1 METEFKFTAGD
12 FWGTGTEEVIIK
24 KNLVVDFKGE
34 MDETL
39 LMGNYKRAVGG
50 VGDRRANY

>member
-1 METEFKFTAGD
+1 MIFGVLVLRKSLYE
-12 FWGTGTEEVIIK
+12 
-24 KNLVVDFKGE
+24 NLFVDFKGE

-39 LMGNYKRAVGG
+39 LMGNNKRAVGG

>member
-1 METEFKFTAGD
+1 MIFGVLVLRKSLF
-12 FWGTGTEEVIIK
+12 K

-34 MDETL
+34 MDKTL
-39 LMGNYKRAVGG
+39 LMGNNKRAVGG